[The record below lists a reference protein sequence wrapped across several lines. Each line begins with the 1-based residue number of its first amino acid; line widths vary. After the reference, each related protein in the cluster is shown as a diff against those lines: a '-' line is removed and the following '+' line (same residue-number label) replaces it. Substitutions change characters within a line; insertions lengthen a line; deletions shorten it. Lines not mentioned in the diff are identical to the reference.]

1 MQSRPAAATMAGM
14 NYFSRHASWFVLIA
28 VLFELALGALA
39 LGIGGI
45 FSFWPLIGITR
56 AQASSGSFLV
66 AIGWGLIATA
76 PMTVGLAVVLES
88 RWQALAQMKSLAE
101 ELLAPL
107 LRGIT
112 PLELLVV
119 ALAAGFG
126 EELLFRGLIQEG
138 LSHWWSGFPGG
149 WLAAWL
155 LSSVLFGVCHWV
167 SGTYAFL
174 ATLAGLYLGLLLIL
188 FDNLLVPI
196 TAHAMYDFAALIYL
210 ANRTREMRDEW

>member
-1 MQSRPAAATMAGM
+1 M
-14 NYFSRHASWFVLIA
+14 NYFSRPAAWFVLIA

-45 FSFWPLIGITR
+45 FSFWPLIGLTK
-56 AQASSGSFLV
+56 AQASAGAVLTTI
-66 AIGWGLIATA
+66 AWGMIATA
-76 PMTVGLAVVLES
+76 PMTAGLAIVVQS
-88 RWQALAQMKSLAE
+88 RWPALAHMKSLAE
-101 ELLAPL
+101 ELLAPM

-138 LSHWWSGFPGG
+138 LAGWWSGIPGG

-155 LSSVLFGVCHWV
+155 LASALFGVCHWL

-174 ATLAGLYLGLLLIL
+174 AMLAGLYLGLLLIV
-188 FDNLLVPI
+188 FDNVLVPM
-196 TAHAMYDFAALIYL
+196 TAHAMYDLAALLYL
-210 ANRTREMRDEW
+210 ANRSRDEC